1 VRRRHALL
9 LGAALPLAA
18 AAPAGAAQV
27 EVKAVE
33 PAGASPVWDKA
44 EVDVALGDTVRW
56 SFDGT
61 QQAHNVEAAVE
72 PGFTSWSGL
81 DTTTQSPAPPAT
93 WTFNE
98 PGTYLFVCEV
108 HKDSMRGYVRVA
120 GAPPPPPPPPGQQP
134 FPNDGVAPAALET
147 GGLDTTKP
155 SLRYVRVQRSQR
167 GARIRFRVS
176 ERARVTVRFKR
187 GRKVVKTRHVNAVG
201 SERLTVRGKALRA
214 GRYRVE
220 LSAEDV
226 AGNRSGV
233 RTARFTMR

>member
-1 VRRRHALL
+1 VRRRGALL

-18 AAPAGAAQV
+18 AAPAAAAQV

-33 PAGASPVWDKA
+33 PAGASPVWDITQ
-44 EVDVALGDTVRW
+44 VAIAAGDTVRW

-72 PGFTSWSGL
+72 PGFTPWSGL
-81 DTTTQSPAPPAT
+81 DTTTQAPAQPAT
-93 WTFNE
+93 WPFSE

-108 HKDSMRGYVRVA
+108 HKDSMRGYVVV
-120 GAPPPPPPPPGQQP
+120 GSAPPPPPPPLSQQP

-147 GGLDTTKP
+147 GGLDRTRP
-155 SLRYVRVQRSQR
+155 RLRAVRVQRTPR

-187 GRKVVKTRHVNAVG
+187 GGKVLATRHVTAVG
-201 SERLTVRGKALRA
+201 RESLTVRDKALR

-220 LSAEDV
+220 LRAQDV
-226 AGNRSGV
+226 AGNRSAV
-233 RTARFTMR
+233 RRT